1 LRPTSKSNRER
12 EKWRGSETKTK
23 EGRYTTTPKSFYPE
37 SSLNILIDP
46 DLGTVG
52 KGSAQHVPRGAV
64 ATPGLDFG
72 QSEMGDP
79 SVFG

>member
-1 LRPTSKSNRER
+1 LKPTSKSNRER

-23 EGRYTTTPKSFYPE
+23 EGRYAMTPESFYPK

-52 KGSAQHVPRGAV
+52 EGSAQHIQCGVV
-64 ATPGLDFG
+64 ATLGLDFG
-72 QSEMGDP
+72 WSKIGNP

>member
-1 LRPTSKSNRER
+1 M
-12 EKWRGSETKTK
+12 
-23 EGRYTTTPKSFYPE
+23 TPESFYPK

-52 KGSAQHVPRGAV
+52 EGSAQHIQRGAV
-64 ATPGLDFG
+64 ATLGLDFG
-72 QSEMGDP
+72 WSEMGDP